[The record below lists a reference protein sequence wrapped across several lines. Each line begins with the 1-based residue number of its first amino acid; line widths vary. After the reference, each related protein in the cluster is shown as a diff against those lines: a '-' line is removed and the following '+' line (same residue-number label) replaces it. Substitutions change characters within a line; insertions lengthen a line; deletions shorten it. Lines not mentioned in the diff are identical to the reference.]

1 MKKETL
7 RIDKWLWCVRLFKT
21 RTQAAEACTGGKVKL
36 NDESV
41 KPSRELKPGDVVS
54 LKRGPVTWSYRVM
67 DFPQNRVSAKEVEL
81 YAENITPH
89 TEKLKLEDLKY
100 IPVIKRDKG
109 SGRPTKKERR
119 DMRKFLT
126 QIKR

>member
-1 MKKETL
+1 MNETQ

-36 NDESV
+36 NDATV

-54 LKRGPVTWSYRVM
+54 MKRGIITWSYRVL
-67 DFPQNRVSAKEVEL
+67 DFPKNRVSAKEVAM
-81 YAENITPH
+81 YAENITPE
-89 TEKLKLEDLKY
+89 TEKVKMDDLKY
-100 IPVIKRDKG
+100 IPVIKREKG

-119 DMRKFLT
+119 DLGKFLT
-126 QIKR
+126 P

>member
-1 MKKETL
+1 MINESQ

-21 RTQAAEACTGGKVKL
+21 RTQAADACTGGKVKL
-36 NDESV
+36 NDAAV

-54 LKRGPVTWSYRVM
+54 MKRGIVTWSYRVI
-67 DFPQNRVSAKEVEL
+67 DFPKNRVSAKEVPL
-81 YAENITPH
+81 FAENITPD
-89 TEKLKLEDLKY
+89 TEKIKLEDLKY

-119 DMRKFLT
+119 DMGKFLT
-126 QIKR
+126 S

>member
-1 MKKETL
+1 MNETQ

-36 NDESV
+36 NDATV

-54 LKRGPVTWSYRVM
+54 MKRGIITWSYRVLA
-67 DFPQNRVSAKEVEL
+67 FPKNRVSAKEVAM
-81 YAENITPH
+81 YAENITPE
-89 TEKLKLEDLKY
+89 TEKVKMDDLKY
-100 IPVIKRDKG
+100 IPVIKREKG

-119 DMRKFLT
+119 DLGKFLT
-126 QIKR
+126 P